1 MKMNKGVFNA
11 ICRHVEFRYNLGNGP
26 VVITSHEKVQ
36 MKKFHHVVARR
47 YHRDGVLKFDNSE
60 DVAGQSQGSLKSL
73 DLQEDAF
80 VGFVPTEHKKY
91 VYTLWSTNCGLKL
104 I

>member
-1 MKMNKGVFNA
+1 
-11 ICRHVEFRYNLGNGP
+11 
-26 VVITSHEKVQ
+26 

-47 YHRDGVLKFDNSE
+47 YHRDGVLKLDNSE

-91 VYTLWSTNCGLKL
+91 DLTTIGKFPVSTMKF
-104 I
+104 IIASTMISI